1 LFRSGREHASRT
13 AAEEGLELAR
23 QSGLKQAGQ
32 FNLSALGFL
41 ELSLGNVEATDR
53 LLRPLA
59 EGVLKAGIGEPGML
73 RFLPDEI
80 EALIASGEAE
90 KARSLL
96 QPFLARADA
105 PRL

>member
-1 LFRSGREHASRT
+1 MRSPFPRRRSSRRTGDRSRPART

-41 ELSLGNVEATDR
+41 ELSLGNAEATDR

-59 EGVLKAGIGEPGML
+59 EGVLEAGIGEPGHAAV
-73 RFLPDEI
+73 P
-80 EALIASGEAE
+80 
-90 KARSLL
+90 AR
-96 QPFLARADA
+96 
-105 PRL
+105 